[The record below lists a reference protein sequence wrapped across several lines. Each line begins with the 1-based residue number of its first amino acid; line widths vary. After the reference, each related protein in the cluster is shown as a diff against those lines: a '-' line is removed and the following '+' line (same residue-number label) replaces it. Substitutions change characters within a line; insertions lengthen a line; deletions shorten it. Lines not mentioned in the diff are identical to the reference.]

1 MQGPAA
7 RQDPAAEAA
16 MAANGF
22 ILVGL
27 LAILFTAVVV
37 RLRRRAGLSV
47 RGKTIIVTVTG
58 FVLAILALWL
68 ASSP

>member
-1 MQGPAA
+1 
-7 RQDPAAEAA
+7 

-22 ILVGL
+22 ILLGL
-27 LAILFTAVVV
+27 VAILCTAVVV
-37 RLRRRAGLSV
+37 RLRRRAGLPV
-47 RGKTIIVTVTG
+47 RGKTIIVTITG